1 MADSV
6 DVTNIKYGDVLQK
19 PVEDGGLFR
28 AVMQWVCNPLNNAIL
43 YEYADRYE
51 VAEKPE
57 EQEQPEEVYEEPVSI
72 EERLDDIE
80 NALVELAEMLTTE

>member
-1 MADSV
+1 MV

-19 PVEDGGLFR
+19 PVEDNGLFR
-28 AVMQWVCNPLNNAIL
+28 AVMQWVCDPRNNAIL

-51 VAEKPE
+51 VVEKPA